1 MAGRRLHC
9 RSAASGAVFA
19 ARLPDVWNAGA
30 VTELARGANV
40 ALASAV
46 IDVAVIGAATGS
58 VDLLAF
64 QVTANGRVRDDADMV
79 FFNQR
84 ESPEGAVRLTG
95 PSSIQISL
103 TDVPQE
109 IATLAVSVALDE
121 GVAGTLATIPGLA
134 AAVRVGGE
142 GGDIYQA
149 PAAGLTSERAAILIE
164 IYRRGDGWKL
174 RNVSAGWEAGLAAL
188 AREYGVTVDEP
199 EQSAAQGVP
208 HTQPVDP
215 VPAATPATP
224 TAAAPAVPNEPS
236 ATAGQARPEPPAV
249 PADPAMTNGQPVPA
263 SPAPPVPHPPP
274 AAPAVLTDP
283 AATNGQQPVSPQP
296 VPPQPAPAQ
305 PAPASPPAATEQA
318 EPAAAAVAAPR
329 SVAGE
334 EKLSLQK
341 RQQLDLRKQ
350 QVHKVLLTKDAAQ
363 VRARVVLV
371 LDKTGSMSREY
382 KKGVVHRVVE
392 RMVPVAIQLDDDG
405 SLECYLYAESFFK
418 LPDLQVAQLES
429 WIAEY
434 VHISGKHAGLDYRRI
449 GAVND
454 EIPILTEIIGS
465 LQAGEK
471 MPTLVL
477 FFTDGGFHR
486 KKPITD
492 LIVEAAALPAFWQF
506 VGIGKTGAFGILETL
521 DALEGRVVDNVGFF
535 PVRDID
541 TMDDAELYRLLLG
554 EFPDWL
560 RQARSQGI
568 VG

>member
-1 MAGRRLHC
+1 M
-9 RSAASGAVFA
+9 
-19 ARLPDVWNAGA
+19 
-30 VTELARGANV
+30 TELSRGANV

-46 IDVAVIGAATGS
+46 IDVAVTGVATGS

-64 QVTANGRVRDDADMV
+64 QVTANGRVRSDADMV

-84 ESPEGAVRLTG
+84 ESPEGAVRLIG
-95 PSSIQISL
+95 PGSIQISL
-103 TDVPQE
+103 TDVPEQ
-109 IATLAVSVALDE
+109 IATLAVSVAMDE
-121 GVAGTLATIPGLA
+121 SVTGNLATIPGLA
-134 AAVRVGGE
+134 AAVRDGGAD
-142 GGDIYQA
+142 GDVHQA
-149 PAAGLTSERAAILIE
+149 PATGLTSERAAILVE
-164 IYRRGDGWKL
+164 IYRLGDGWKL

-188 AREYGVTVDEP
+188 AREYGFTVDEP
-199 EQSAAQGVP
+199 GPAPAQPVSD
-208 HTQPVDP
+208 TDPVDP
-215 VPAATPATP
+215 AAATTPATP
-224 TAAAPAVPNEPS
+224 AAA
-236 ATAGQARPEPPAV
+236 
-249 PADPAMTNGQPVPA
+249 
-263 SPAPPVPHPPP
+263 PP
-274 AAPAVLTDP
+274 AAPTEPSAAAGPPVAAPPAEPADP
-283 AATNGQQPVSPQP
+283 AATNGQQPVPLQPAPAQP
-296 VPPQPAPAQ
+296 VPPQPAPTPPPEDTQHAEQ
-305 PAPASPPAATEQA
+305 PAAA
-318 EPAAAAVAAPR
+318 PAAAAGAPR

-350 QVHKVLLTKDAAQ
+350 QVHKVLLTKDADQ
-363 VRARVVLV
+363 VRARVILV

-506 VGIGKTGAFGILETL
+506 VGIGKAGAFGILETL

-541 TMDDAELYRLLLG
+541 TMDDAELYRLLLS

-560 RQARSQGI
+560 RQAKNQGI

>member
-1 MAGRRLHC
+1 
-9 RSAASGAVFA
+9 
-19 ARLPDVWNAGA
+19 

-46 IDVAVIGAATGS
+46 IDVAVTGASTGS

-64 QVTANGRVRDDADMV
+64 QVTANGRVRSDADMV

-95 PSSIQISL
+95 PGSIQISL
-103 TDVPQE
+103 TDVPEQ

-121 GVAGTLATIPGLA
+121 SVAGNLATIPGLA
-134 AAVRVGGE
+134 AAVRDGGAD
-142 GGDIYQA
+142 GDLHQA
-149 PAAGLTSERAAILIE
+149 PATGLTSERAAILVE

-174 RNVSAGWEAGLAAL
+174 RNVSAGWDAGLAAL

-199 EQSAAQGVP
+199 GPAPAQPVSVAD
-208 HTQPVDP
+208 PVDP
-215 VPAATPATP
+215 AAATTPATP
-224 TAAAPAVPNEPS
+224 AAA
-236 ATAGQARPEPPAV
+236 PPAV
-249 PADPAMTNGQPVPA
+249 PA
-263 SPAPPVPHPPP
+263 
-274 AAPAVLTDP
+274 DP
-283 AATNGQQPVSPQP
+283 AATNGQQPVPLQPAPPQPAPPQP
-296 VPPQPAPAQ
+296 VPPQPAPTPPPEDTQHAEQ
-305 PAPASPPAATEQA
+305 PAAT
-318 EPAAAAVAAPR
+318 PAAAAGAPR

-350 QVHKVLLTKDAAQ
+350 QVHKVLLTKDADQ
-363 VRARVVLV
+363 VRARVILV

-418 LPDLQVAQLES
+418 LPDLQVAQLEP

-449 GAVND
+449 GTVND
-454 EIPILTEIIGS
+454 EIPILSEITGS
-465 LQAGEK
+465 LQAGDPT
-471 MPTLVL
+471 PTLVL

-506 VGIGKTGAFGILETL
+506 VGIGKAGAFGILESL

-541 TMDDAELYRLLLG
+541 TMDDAELYRLLLS

-560 RQARSQGI
+560 RQAKSKGI

>member
-1 MAGRRLHC
+1 M
-9 RSAASGAVFA
+9 
-19 ARLPDVWNAGA
+19 
-30 VTELARGANV
+30 TELARGANV
-40 ALASAV
+40 ALAPAV
-46 IDVAVIGAATGS
+46 IDVAVTGAATGS

-142 GGDIYQA
+142 GGDIHQA
-149 PAAGLTSERAAILIE
+149 PAAGLTSERAAIMVE

-199 EQSAAQGVP
+199 EHSAAQGVP
-208 HTQPVDP
+208 HNQPVDP

-236 ATAGQARPEPPAV
+236 ATAGQAQPEPPAV
-249 PADPAMTNGQPVPA
+249 PADPAMTTGQPVPA
-263 SPAPPVPHPPP
+263 SPAPPAPHPPP

>member
-1 MAGRRLHC
+1 M
-9 RSAASGAVFA
+9 
-19 ARLPDVWNAGA
+19 
-30 VTELARGANV
+30 TELSRGANV

-46 IDVAVIGAATGS
+46 IDVAVTGVATGS

-64 QVTANGRVRDDADMV
+64 QVTANGRVRSDADMV

-84 ESPEGAVRLTG
+84 ESPEGAVRLIG
-95 PSSIQISL
+95 PGNIQISL
-103 TDVPQE
+103 TDVPEQ
-109 IATLAVSVALDE
+109 IATLAVSVAIDE
-121 GVAGTLATIPGLA
+121 SVTGNLATIPGLA
-134 AAVRVGGE
+134 AAVRDGGAD
-142 GGDIYQA
+142 GDVHQA
-149 PAAGLTSERAAILIE
+149 PATGLTSERAAILVE
-164 IYRRGDGWKL
+164 IYRLGDGWKL

-188 AREYGVTVDEP
+188 AREYGFTVDEP
-199 EQSAAQGVP
+199 GPAPVQPVSD
-208 HTQPVDP
+208 TDPVDP
-215 VPAATPATP
+215 AAATTPATP
-224 TAAAPAVPNEPS
+224 AVAPQAVPTEPS
-236 ATAGQARPEPPAV
+236 AAAGPPVASPPAV
-249 PADPAMTNGQPVPA
+249 PADPV
-263 SPAPPVPHPPP
+263 
-274 AAPAVLTDP
+274 AA
-283 AATNGQQPVSPQP
+283 NGQQPVPLQPAPPQP
-296 VPPQPAPAQ
+296 VPPQPAPTPPPEDTQHAGQ
-305 PAPASPPAATEQA
+305 PAAA
-318 EPAAAAVAAPR
+318 PAAAAGAPR

-334 EKLSLQK
+334 EKLSLEK

-350 QVHKVLLTKDAAQ
+350 QVHKVLLTKDADQ
-363 VRARVVLV
+363 VRARVILV

-418 LPDLQVAQLES
+418 LPDLHVAQLES

-492 LIVEAAALPAFWQF
+492 LIVEAAALAAFWQF
-506 VGIGKTGAFGILETL
+506 VGIGKAGAFGILETL

-541 TMDDAELYRLLLG
+541 TMDDAELYRLLLS

-560 RQARSQGI
+560 RQAKNQGI